1 MTQLIDDDW
10 KKEKFTD
17 LDIILS
23 SKTVQAKLNIDSG
36 DEEIQQRMPIT
47 EVKEWNDLGFN
58 ELIMSYTDS
67 QNILNIR

>member
-10 KKEKFTD
+10 RKEKFTD

-36 DEEIQQRMPIT
+36 DEEILQRMPIT

-58 ELIMSYTDS
+58 ELVLSYTDS
-67 QNILNIR
+67 AANI